1 MPVGQTPELDNE
13 KILKQLKASY
23 DMYEKTKK
31 ETEIEMK
38 KKLLPDGSKKYTKED
53 IEKQI
58 ELITN
63 SQNDI
68 VENYVLLG
76 GNPEDLKKKTRK
88 KTTTAAS
95 DDSGKKDIQ
104 ETIRD
109 MMEKMNADREEELN
123 KIIYQQKVIII
134 LRPHLMLFHCHQKA
148 RAMQIKLQKHLLH
161 TLQLMMKI

>member
-31 ETEIEMK
+31 ETETEMK

-88 KTTTAAS
+88 KTTTAVS

-109 MMEKMNADREEELN
+109 MMDKMNADREE
-123 KIIYQQKVIII
+123 
-134 LRPHLMLFHCHQKA
+134 
-148 RAMQIKLQKHLLH
+148 
-161 TLQLMMKI
+161 